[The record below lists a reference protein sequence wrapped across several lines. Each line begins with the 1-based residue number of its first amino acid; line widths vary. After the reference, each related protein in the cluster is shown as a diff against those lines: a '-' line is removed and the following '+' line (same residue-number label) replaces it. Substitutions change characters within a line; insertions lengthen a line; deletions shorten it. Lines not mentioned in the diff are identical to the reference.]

1 MKHHLRLLLAVTVVC
16 LVMTG
21 CAVPGGTLT
30 AASTGTTPPAIT
42 APSATPDSAPDGKF
56 TIVIFPDTQQEVIG
70 EAARYRL
77 FAQRCEWLVS
87 KKEELN
93 LSFVLH
99 TGDVVNWGDADESQ
113 LVVASDAMAIL
124 DNADIPV
131 VYALGNHDTAAVGVG
146 GSAAVPSET
155 ITRVRDTTA
164 FNKYFS
170 TTRYPYL
177 NVKDEGIVDNA
188 YALLEAGGVKWMIL
202 TLEIWPRTEV
212 VAWAN
217 QVVRSHG
224 DHNVIII
231 THSYL
236 TDIGD
241 IQTSNGGYGANSPKY
256 LYDNL
261 ISRHDNIKMV
271 FCGHTGYSA
280 VRTDIGRGGNKIVS
294 VLGSYHSNNYNPV
307 RLLQIDVKG
316 GILKS
321 QVYTPINGGQWSQ
334 YSFTVKDMTFI
345 GA

>member
-21 CAVPGGTLT
+21 CTNPCGTLT
-30 AASTGTTPPAIT
+30 AAPTGTATSAATP
-42 APSATPDSAPDGKF
+42 SVTPDSGPDGKF
-56 TIVIFPDTQQEVIG
+56 TIAIFPDTQQEVCG
-70 EAARYRL
+70 EPARKRL
-77 FAQRCEWLVS
+77 FAQRCEWLAS

-93 LSFVLH
+93 LRFVLH

-113 LVVASDAMAIL
+113 LVVASDAMAVL
-124 DNADIPV
+124 DDADIPV

-155 ITRVRDTTA
+155 KTRVRDTTA

-177 NVKDEGIVDNA
+177 NVKDEGAVENS

-202 TLEIWPRTEV
+202 ALEIWPRTKV

-217 QVVRSHG
+217 QAVRRHS
-224 DHNVIII
+224 DHNVIVI

-236 TDIGD
+236 TNIGA
-241 IQTSNGGYGANSPKY
+241 ILTSNGGYGANSPKY

-261 ISRHDNIKMV
+261 ISRHENIKMV
-271 FCGHTGYSA
+271 FCGHTGNSA
-280 VRTDIGRGGNKIVS
+280 VRTDIGRNGNKIVS
-294 VLGSYHSNNYNPV
+294 VLGSYHSNDYNPV
-307 RLLQIDVKG
+307 RLLEIDVKG

-321 QVYTPINGGQWSQ
+321 EVYTPINGGQWSQ
-334 YSFTVKDMTFI
+334 YGFTVKDMTFI